1 MTGVQTCAL
10 PIFAERL
17 NADLLLN
24 ITAIDG
30 IYSEDPKKNP
40 AAKKFSHLTP
50 DGLIDIVS
58 GGRMGAGAN
67 NIIDLVAAKMIQRSS
82 LSMIVIDG
90 TKPENIPD
98 ALIRGK
104 FDGTLVSTDKKNLLP
119 L

>member
-1 MTGVQTCAL
+1 
-10 PIFAERL
+10 
-17 NADLLLN
+17 
-24 ITAIDG
+24 
-30 IYSEDPKKNP
+30 
-40 AAKKFSHLTP
+40 AATKFSHLTP

-104 FDGTLVSTDKKNLLP
+104 FDGTVVSDDKKQLLP